1 MSNRMKIAINQILI
15 QLLILALAGFGSVSA
30 DDLCQPDCLHC
41 LEQAPVFS
49 CCEQMM
55 ESMNGLHGQAGNSAE
70 TGDSCCESNH
80 ICPVEAQQS
89 NQDLI
94 LQDQQVQIAGGSS
107 SPASISPAFTK
118 LPTKKSTFG
127 QYPLD
132 VPPLL
137 YIRNCVFLI

>member
-1 MSNRMKIAINQILI
+1 MKTTINQILI

-41 LEQAPVFS
+41 LEQAPLSS

-70 TGDSCCESNH
+70 TGDSCFDNNH
-80 ICPVEAQQS
+80 ICPVSAQQG

-94 LQDQQVQIAGGSS
+94 LQDQQVQIAGGTS
-107 SPASISPAFTK
+107 SPGSISPAITK
-118 LPTKKSTFG
+118 HPPKESISR

-132 VPPLL
+132 SAPLL
-137 YIRNCVFLI
+137 YIHNCVFLI